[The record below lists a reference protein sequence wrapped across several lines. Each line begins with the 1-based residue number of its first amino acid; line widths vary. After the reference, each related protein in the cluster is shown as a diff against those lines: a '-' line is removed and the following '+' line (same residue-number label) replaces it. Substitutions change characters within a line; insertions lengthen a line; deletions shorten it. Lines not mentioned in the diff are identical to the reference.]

1 MGTQMSEFLKK
12 SIFILALL
20 ITSAVFSFAQGGP
33 GGIDPGD
40 ENPDNGVPLDGGVSL
55 LIAGG
60 VSYVA
65 VKMRK
70 QHLKRKAAEEGLDK

>member
-1 MGTQMSEFLKK
+1 MGVQMSGFLKK
-12 SIFILALL
+12 SIFILVLL
-20 ITSAVFSFAQGGP
+20 TTTTFLTFAQGGP
-33 GGIDPGD
+33 GDPVD
-40 ENPDNGVPLDGGVSL
+40 DNPDNGVPLDGGVSL

-70 QHLKRKAAEEGLDK
+70 QHLRRKATKEV